1 MPDQEQ
7 KQKHEERTGSSSGSG
22 SGSGTKHQDK
32 SADMGRPPHATAQHP
47 ADMRISNTTISSN
60 GSNHNA
66 ERTCILIKPDGVQR
80 SLIGKT
86 ISAFERKG
94 YTLVAMKMLIPCK
107 QQVEYHYREMAKY
120 NFFPSLVQYMLS
132 SPSVVMVWSG
142 KDVIHMGRK
151 IIGPPMPRN
160 AKSGTLRGKYTESIA
175 RNALHASAHEQ
186 EAQEEIL
193 LWFPEG
199 LTSWTSCKRRWVSQ
213 EEGCGKNVR

>member
-1 MPDQEQ
+1 MSDQEQ
-7 KQKHEERTGSSSGSG
+7 KHQEDRTGSSS
-22 SGSGTKHQDK
+22 SGTRGTAYQDK
-32 SADMGRPPHATAQHP
+32 SQSSAEVH
-47 ADMRISNTTISSN
+47 ISHNS
-60 GSNHNA
+60 GSNHTRNV

-80 SLIGKT
+80 NLIGKT

-107 QQVEYHYREMAKY
+107 QQVEYHYREMAAY
-120 NFFPSLVQYMLS
+120 DFFPSLVQYMLS
-132 SPSVVMVWSG
+132 SPSVVMVWGG

-175 RNALHASAHEQ
+175 RNALHASAHEK
-186 EAQEEIL
+186 EAQEEIS

-199 LTSWTSCKRRWVSQ
+199 LTCWTSCKQRWVS
-213 EEGCGKNVR
+213 EEKGM

>member
-1 MPDQEQ
+1 MFARSHIMSDQDQ
-7 KQKHEERTGSSSGSG
+7 KQHEDRTGSSSSCSSDGSCTAYQEKSQSSELQISHN
-22 SGSGTKHQDK
+22 SGG
-32 SADMGRPPHATAQHP
+32 
-47 ADMRISNTTISSN
+47 
-60 GSNHNA
+60 NHTRDV

-80 SLIGKT
+80 NLIGKT

-107 QQVEYHYREMAKY
+107 QQVEYHYREMAAY
-120 NFFPSLVQYMLS
+120 DFFPSLVQYMLS

-160 AKSGTLRGKYTESIA
+160 AKSGTLRGKCAESIA
-175 RNALHASAHEQ
+175 RNALHASAHEK
-186 EAQEEIL
+186 EAQEEIS

-199 LTSWTSCKRRWVSQ
+199 LTCWTSCKQRWVS
-213 EEGCGKNVR
+213 EEKGL